1 MSVQQPSLRP
11 KDIITAS
18 LQKSIIVKLKSQ
30 KIIRGTLV
38 SFDQHLNLFLM
49 SAEELKEDGSLHLG
63 NVVIRGDNVVL
74 LIFPKEEGE

>member
-1 MSVQQPSLRP
+1 MLRP

-30 KIIRGTLV
+30 RIVRGTLA
-38 SFDQHLNLFLM
+38 SFDQHLNLFLV
-49 SAEELKEDGSLHLG
+49 SAEELREDSTLSLG